1 MSRVR
6 LVEGDLVEQA
16 VDAIINAANA
26 SLVLGSGVAGAIRER
41 GGASIQEQCDAIG
54 PIEVGAAVITD
65 AGDLPARWII
75 HAAVMELGGSASD
88 ESVRASLSH
97 SLDLARQESCRVVAC
112 PALGTGVGGLAM
124 QRCAEISLEE
134 ADRHLAEDTSL
145 QEIRFVLFGEPAFRV
160 FEMVKDAASVA
171 AQIERLKSR

>member
-1 MSRVR
+1 
-6 LVEGDLVEQA
+6 
-16 VDAIINAANA
+16 
-26 SLVLGSGVAGAIRER
+26 
-41 GGASIQEQCDAIG
+41 
-54 PIEVGAAVITD
+54 
-65 AGDLPARWII
+65 
-75 HAAVMELGGSASD
+75 
-88 ESVRASLSH
+88 
-97 SLDLARQESCRVVAC
+97 
-112 PALGTGVGGLAM
+112 M